1 MFSPGT
7 AIGLTV
13 IIALHTVIASVLVR
27 FFRLRLETRTGWLL
41 FSLFLVPLVLTAS
54 LLVLGQL
61 PIFGGID
68 RNTVATVT
76 ILLPLLLG
84 FAIDLFWLPT
94 PEEVE
99 LARREGR

>member
-1 MFSPGT
+1 MLSLGT
-7 AIGLTV
+7 AIGLAVV
-13 IIALHTVIASVLVR
+13 IGLHTVIASVLVR
-27 FFRLRLETRTGWLL
+27 FFRLRLDTRAGRIL
-41 FSLFLVPLVLTAS
+41 FALFLVPLVLTVS
-54 LLVLGQL
+54 LLFFGQL
-61 PIFGGID
+61 PIFGRID

>member
-1 MFSPGT
+1 MFSLGT
-7 AIGLTV
+7 VIGLTV

-27 FFRLRLETRTGWLL
+27 FFRLRLETWMGWLL
-41 FSLFLVPLVLTAS
+41 FALFLVPLVLTAS

>member
-7 AIGLTV
+7 VIGLTV

-41 FSLFLVPLVLTAS
+41 FALFLVPLVLTAS
-54 LLVLGQL
+54 LLLLGQL

>member
-7 AIGLTV
+7 VIGLTV